1 VTIEQ
6 LPDFQ
11 DYTVVLCGLDG
22 ERLKAKIT
30 FVDLEYKDII
40 VDVWETNQPEHYKDP
55 NACYTV
61 RASDIASV
69 ERTAT

>member
-1 VTIEQ
+1 
-6 LPDFQ
+6 
-11 DYTVVLCGLDG
+11 LDG